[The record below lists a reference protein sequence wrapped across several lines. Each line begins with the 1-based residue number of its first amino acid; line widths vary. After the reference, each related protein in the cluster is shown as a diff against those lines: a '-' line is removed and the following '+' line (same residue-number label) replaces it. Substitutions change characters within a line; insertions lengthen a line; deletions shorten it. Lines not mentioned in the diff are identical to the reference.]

1 MVFFHLRPL
10 ETPSVP
16 PENRYTVT
24 RVAIPNCY
32 RLVVRH
38 GYVYFPIYLSLAQ
51 CLTRSGNCQVCFL
64 NISHARVNST
74 FLLLRCS
81 TSCPRLKVLT
91 FQVSNEVLDN
101 GIATPSKLLGLSDS

>member
-16 PENRYTVT
+16 PETRYTVT

-38 GYVYFPIYLSLAQ
+38 GYVYFPIYL
-51 CLTRSGNCQVCFL
+51 
-64 NISHARVNST
+64 
-74 FLLLRCS
+74 
-81 TSCPRLKVLT
+81 PR
-91 FQVSNEVLDN
+91 F
-101 GIATPSKLLGLSDS
+101 